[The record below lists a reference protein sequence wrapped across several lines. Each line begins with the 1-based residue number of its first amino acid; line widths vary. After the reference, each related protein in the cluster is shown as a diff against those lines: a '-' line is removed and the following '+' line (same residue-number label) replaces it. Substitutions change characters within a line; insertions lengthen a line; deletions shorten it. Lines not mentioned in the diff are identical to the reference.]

1 MEPVSKEQIAKDTAD
16 LVYKD
21 LSLLRQDVLA
31 NTEQLRLID
40 AKLTNQMLNK
50 ATVIQL
56 IGKFM
61 QLL

>member
-21 LSLLRQDVLA
+21 LSMLRQDVLA

>member
-21 LSLLRQDVLA
+21 LSLLRQDILA